1 MVKTPPV
8 NEGDVGS
15 IPEWGRSSGEGNDN
29 PFQYS
34 CLGNPMDKGAWWA
47 TVYGVARVE
56 HDLATKT
63 AIQYIVLIYV
73 ECLPISTY
81 KVNDRRKCFVCS
93 APSYTYDV

>member
-1 MVKTPPV
+1 MRLKKG
-8 NEGDVGS
+8 GD
-15 IPEWGRSSGEGNDN
+15 GEGNDN
-29 PFQYS
+29 PLLYP